1 VAPEPEPIP
10 EPKPIIPLDDAAELA
25 MLAVWT
31 AEAPKFSAPD
41 GLAMPANSSVFL
53 TFVPLKAGT
62 FEVGDDSRLGALRA
76 FGTIAGPGGDPLAGA
91 GGDPLAGAG
100 GDGANRSSA
109 DDRT

>member
-1 VAPEPEPIP
+1 
-10 EPKPIIPLDDAAELA
+10 

-76 FGTIAGPGGDPLAGA
+76 FGTIAGPGAVTPLLGPVVTPLLEPVVTVPIDPAPTTALDPPAVGDDPGA
-91 GGDPLAGAG
+91 P
-100 GDGANRSSA
+100 
-109 DDRT
+109 